1 MRTLHKPN
9 LTFYL
14 IIILL
19 AVLCLTSCSNYA
31 KKLSKATPTTTK
43 DSTMFASKCNE
54 LFPVKEKFIQ
64 GKPITKVVTK
74 LDTKKVSAL
83 QKKIDSLIDDNITL
97 ASLIDGVPN
106 IDSLKK
112 AISKQVAKDCQP
124 IELFTTVNTVD
135 TIYKTDSTILFI
147 QRAKI
152 DELTADNQKL
162 RHTVD
167 KLNKSVLWLIL
178 ALGVSLVYI
187 FRNRI
192 IGWLRLAK
200 II

>member
-9 LTFYL
+9 LAFYL
-14 IIILL
+14 IVILL
-19 AVLCLTSCSNYA
+19 AALCLTSCSNYA
-31 KKLSKATPTTTK
+31 KKLSKATPITTK

-54 LFPVKEKFIQ
+54 LFPVKEKFVQ

-74 LDTKKVSAL
+74 LDTKKVSDL
-83 QKKIDSLIDDNITL
+83 QKKIDDLIDQNITL

-112 AISKQVAKDCQP
+112 SISKQVAKDCQP
-124 IELFTTVNTVD
+124 IELFTTINTVD
-135 TIYKTDSTILFI
+135 TIYKVDSTILFI

-152 DELTADNQKL
+152 DELTTDNQKL
-162 RHTVD
+162 RDKVD
-167 KLNKSVLWLIL
+167 KRNKQLIWLYL
-178 ALGVSLVYI
+178 ALAVSLVYI

-192 IGWLRLAK
+192 IGGLRLAK